1 MACPILKTV
10 TVTFIPPAPAP
21 SGGYRVKWRV
31 KGTSSYTTATGPF
44 TSSPIVLTNIPA
56 CEDIEG
62 TIENDC
68 GGSYSNP
75 VAFSASKVATM
86 VCGTTVSR
94 SNTSTQSYIYPKELI
109 DLSGTTSP
117 TIYLNWSV
125 GDIPNRIA
133 VYNSENFQVAN
144 TGWKGSANYPGPWG
158 STLQTANT
166 GTLDFQKASGDGRFF
181 YILADNAGHP
191 TLGDNWQA
199 TLSCVASGGNNDS
212 GGTTKVPTSISIT
225 DGSVRSESFS
235 CLNDTYSRAI
245 HRTVVTVLDQTG
257 QPINTPSAITVV
269 VKYANTYVNSSP
281 TDTNEAIIVSAGSSS
296 NYYEYT
302 RTDFADDGQS
312 SSCSPETKIFSCVVS
327 KSTSLPYNGQVT
339 TC

>member
-10 TVTFIPPAPAP
+10 TVTFVPPAPAP

-31 KGTSSYTTATGPF
+31 KGAASYTTATGPF

-75 VAFSASKVATM
+75 VSFTASKVATM

-94 SNTSTQSYIYPKELI
+94 SNTSTQSYVYPKELI
-109 DLSGTTSP
+109 DLGATTSS

-125 GDIPNRIA
+125 GEIPNRIA
-133 VYNSENFQVAN
+133 VYNSENVQVAN

-158 STLQTANT
+158 SSLETANT

-199 TLSCVASGGNNDS
+199 TLSCVASGGNNGS
-212 GGTTKVPTSISIT
+212 GGTTNVPTSISIF
-225 DGSVRSESFS
+225 DASIGSESFE
-235 CLNDTYSRAI
+235 CLNSTYSRDI
-245 HRTVVTVLDQTG
+245 YRTVVTVKDQAG
-257 QPINTPSAITVV
+257 NPVNTPTTITVV
-269 VKYANTYVNSSP
+269 AKYTYDPIYGAASDYNVTITVP
-281 TDTNEAIIVSAGSSS
+281 AGSSS
-296 NYYEYT
+296 GYYEYW
-302 RTDFADDGQS
+302 RTDYADDGQN
-312 SSCSPETKIFSCVVS
+312 SCSPETRIFSCVVS